1 MTTRSRLGSSLVGTK
16 GQIVIPKDIRDEL
29 GIKPGWEAFVRIVDG
44 QVRIDFLPPVDR
56 EALAGSLKRYAQAN
70 PLPRGREDEAMD
82 EAVAAGIEEEW
93 REYIADAQQNAD
105 ER

>member
-29 GIKPGWEAFVRIVDG
+29 GIKPGWEALVRIVDG

-56 EALAGSLKRYAQAN
+56 EALAGSLRKYAIAARI
-70 PLPRGREDEAMD
+70 PPAELDEAMD
-82 EAVAAGIEEEW
+82 DAWPQAAGERW
-93 REYIADAQQNAD
+93 RESIEDSQS
-105 ER
+105 E